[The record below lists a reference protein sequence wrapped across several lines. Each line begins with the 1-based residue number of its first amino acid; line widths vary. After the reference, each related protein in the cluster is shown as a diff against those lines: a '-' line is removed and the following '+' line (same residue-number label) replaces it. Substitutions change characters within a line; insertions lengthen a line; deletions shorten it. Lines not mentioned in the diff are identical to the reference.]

1 MLSFSTIQ
9 SVIAGL
15 FFDDSLVYAGLA
27 MYAVVLAVILVISKS
42 PFKTLLLAL
51 PVTVLFSG
59 IGILSGDLMVIM
71 VIICVLGLAV
81 TASKVGLGR

>member
-1 MLSFSTIQ
+1 MLSFSTLQ
-9 SVIAGL
+9 NVLAGL
-15 FFDDSLVYAGLA
+15 FFDDNMTFAGLA
-27 MYAVVLAVILVISKS
+27 IYAVILAVIMVISKS

-59 IGILSGDLMVIM
+59 IGVLSPDLMIIM

-81 TASKVGLGR
+81 TASKVGLGK